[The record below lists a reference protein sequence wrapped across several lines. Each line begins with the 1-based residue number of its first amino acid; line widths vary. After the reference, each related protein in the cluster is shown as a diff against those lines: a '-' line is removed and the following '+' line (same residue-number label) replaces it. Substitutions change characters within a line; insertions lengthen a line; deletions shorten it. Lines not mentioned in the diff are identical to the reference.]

1 MEPGECTFSTS
12 SKELMIVGTRSR
24 TIKRRDDVDWMT
36 FDAGES
42 FDVPSGVSFD
52 VKIEGP
58 TAYICRYG

>member
-1 MEPGECTFSTS
+1 
-12 SKELMIVGTRSR
+12 MIVGTRSR

-42 FDVPSGVSFD
+42 FGVPSGVSFD